1 MYLQQAYT
9 IYYTR
14 HVMEIYWNGQLQATK
29 IANTTNTTL
38 ETLVLYGVKGSNV
51 LKFVEIG
58 DDQDYNG
65 MFID

>member
-1 MYLQQAYT
+1 
-9 IYYTR
+9 
-14 HVMEIYWNGQLQATK
+14 MEIYWNGQLQATK

-38 ETLVLYGVKGSNV
+38 ETLVLHGLQGSNV
-51 LKFVEIG
+51 LKFVEVG